1 MNRVNWIT
9 LMQIQMNTGIGWRE
23 RRFIG
28 KLHMNRSV
36 KIQLD
41 KEEEE
46 EEEEEEGEDLDKNA
60 VCHRVV

>member
-1 MNRVNWIT
+1 
-9 LMQIQMNTGIGWRE
+9 MQIQMNTGIGWRE